1 MFQDKTLLYICQNS
15 GFDML
20 IDTHSHIYSEDFS
33 HDLDD
38 VVQNAYNN
46 NVKKIILPNISS
58 GTVKRLLDL
67 TDSYP
72 HLCFP
77 LMGLHPT
84 SVSSDYKDELE
95 AIEYW
100 LEKRK
105 FYGIGEIGIDLYWD
119 KTYIR
124 EQTDAFRYQ
133 VRLAK
138 SKQLP
143 IVIHL
148 RNSFE
153 EVYNVVKEEQDG
165 SLKGIFH
172 CFSGGEE
179 EAQKIIDLG
188 FLIGI
193 GGVVT
198 FNNSELDK
206 VVGKL
211 DLNHM
216 VLETDSPYLAPVP
229 KRGRRNES
237 AYLVYI
243 AQKLAEIFDIPV
255 EKVAEITTANA
266 RSLFGI

>member
-1 MFQDKTLLYICQNS
+1 
-15 GFDML
+15 ML
-20 IDTHSHIYSEDFS
+20 IDTHSHIYLEDFS

-84 SVSSDYKDELE
+84 SVTSDYKDELE

-100 LEKRK
+100 MEKRK

-119 KTYIR
+119 KTYIK
-124 EQTDAFRYQ
+124 EQTEAFRYQ

-143 IVIHL
+143 VVIHN
-148 RNSFE
+148 RNSFD
-153 EVYNVVKEEQDG
+153 EVYKVVNEEQDG

-172 CFSGGEE
+172 CFTGSEK
-179 EAQKIIDLG
+179 EALKIIDLG

-198 FNNSELDK
+198 FKNNELAQ
-206 VVGKL
+206 VVEKL
-211 DLNHM
+211 DLSNL
-216 VLETDSPYLAPVP
+216 VLETDAPYLAPVP

-237 AYLVYI
+237 SYLVYV
-243 AQKLAEIFDIPV
+243 AQKVAEIFDIPV
-255 EKVAEITTANA
+255 EKVADITTSNA
-266 RSLFGI
+266 RNLFEI